1 MAGYGIRD
9 VHVLTL
15 QGRENA
21 AMEVLTQAVDG
32 GFVSSQ
38 SFDAWPFDSDPII
51 EPLRSDPRFDVLEE
65 RINKRLEEMRRNVEE
80 AEATG
85 DWSALL
91 ALAES
96 A

>member
-1 MAGYGIRD
+1 M
-9 VHVLTL
+9 V
-15 QGRENA
+15 
-21 AMEVLTQAVDG
+21 
-32 GFVSSQ
+32 
-38 SFDAWPFDSDPII
+38 PII

-65 RINKRLEEMRRNVEE
+65 RINERLEEMRRNVEE